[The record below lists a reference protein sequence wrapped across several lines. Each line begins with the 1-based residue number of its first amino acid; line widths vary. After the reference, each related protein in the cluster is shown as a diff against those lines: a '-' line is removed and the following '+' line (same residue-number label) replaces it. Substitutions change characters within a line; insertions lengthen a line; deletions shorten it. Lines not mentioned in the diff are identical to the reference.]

1 MKQSLKDRDCAIRN
15 AEEGAADL
23 KRRAEELSHS
33 LNEYETQ
40 YQVNSVSMCWS
51 IPCIIKV
58 TCYALHGVQVTFG
71 ITVISDSSMFPGCN
85 RWQE

>member
-23 KRRAEELSHS
+23 KKRAEELSHS

-40 YQVNSVSMCWS
+40 YQVDSVSMCCLYLVHLS
-51 IPCIIKV
+51 HMLG
-58 TCYALHGVQVTFG
+58 LHGVRVTLG
-71 ITVISDSSMFPGCN
+71 ITMIFDSLMFPGCN